1 MRGAIRVNLLAAA
14 IAGAALSAGC
24 AAAVGA
30 GAGAAA
36 AIHLSDRGVESLV
49 RANVDKAQEAA
60 RKAFGEF
67 NITETKV
74 KTETESGRNK
84 RILEGT
90 APDREITVTITTEG
104 DGSKVEVVARK
115 SAVTWDKDY
124 AKAILQRVISLAA

>member
-1 MRGAIRVNLLAAA
+1 MRSAIRINLLAAA

-36 AIHLSDRGVESLV
+36 AVHLSDRGAESMV
-49 RANVDKAQEAA
+49 NANVDKTQEAA

-74 KTETESGRNK
+74 RTETESGRNK
-84 RILEGT
+84 RVLEGT
-90 APDREITVTITTEG
+90 APDREVTITIT
-104 DGSKVEVVARK
+104 
-115 SAVTWDKDY
+115 T
-124 AKAILQRVISLAA
+124 